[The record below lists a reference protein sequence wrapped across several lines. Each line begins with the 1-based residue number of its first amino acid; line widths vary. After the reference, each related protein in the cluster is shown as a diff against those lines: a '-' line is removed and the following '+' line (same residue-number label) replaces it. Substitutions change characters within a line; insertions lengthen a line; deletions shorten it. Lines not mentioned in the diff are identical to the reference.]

1 MGIERQFKGVW
12 IPKDIWVNDNLNL
25 QEKCFLTE
33 INSLDDEE
41 RGCFALNE
49 HFAKFFNLSKNRCSE
64 VIKSLQDKGY
74 IDVNYKYEGRKIIE
88 RTIRVKNKFFTPSE
102 FRLPPSENR
111 LTPSISRQTPSENLV
126 DRITIENNNR
136 VYIDEP
142 SFMPPKLEEVE
153 AYCKERNNYVDAKR
167 FFDYYSAGNWKDKD
181 GKPVKNWKQ
190 KMIANWERNATKP
203 IEKKRN
209 VDKGGLF

>member
-1 MGIERQFKGVW
+1 MGNERQFKGVW
-12 IPKDIWVNDNLNL
+12 IPKEIWINDNLNL

-33 INSLDDEE
+33 INSLDNEE

-49 HFAKFFNLSKNRCSE
+49 HFAEFFNLSKNRCSE

-74 IDVNYKYEGRKIIE
+74 IDVNYKYDGKKIIK
-88 RTIRVKNKFFTPSE
+88 RTIRVKDKYFTPSI
-102 FRLPPSENR
+102 FRQTPSENR
-111 LTPSISRQTPSENLV
+111 QSPSISRQTPSENLV
-126 DRITIENNNR
+126 DRITVENNNL
-136 VYIDEP
+136 VYIYEQI
-142 SFMPPKLEEVE
+142 FVPPKLDEVE
-153 AYCKERNNYVDAKR
+153 AYCKERNNNVDAKR
-167 FFDYYSAGNWKDKD
+167 FFDYYSAGNWKDKA

-190 KMIANWERNATKP
+190 KMIANWERNAAKP

>member
-1 MGIERQFKGVW
+1 MSSERQFKGVW
-12 IPKDIWVNDNLNL
+12 IPKDIWVNKALSL

-49 HFAKFFNLSKNRCSE
+49 HFAGFFNLSKNRCSE

-74 IDVNYKYEGRKIIE
+74 IDVDYKLDGKKIVE
-88 RTIRVKNKFFTPSE
+88 RSIRIKNKFFTPSE

-111 LTPSISRQTPSENLV
+111 QTPSISRQTPSENLV
-126 DRITIENNNR
+126 DRITVENNNR

-153 AYCKERNNYVDAKR
+153 AYCRERNNNVDAKR

-190 KMIANWERNATKP
+190 KMIANWERNATRP
-203 IEKKRN
+203 IERKRN

>member
-153 AYCKERNNYVDAKR
+153 AYCRERNNYVDAKR

>member
-142 SFMPPKLEEVE
+142 SFMPPNLEEVE

>member
-41 RGCFALNE
+41 KGCFALNE

-88 RTIRVKNKFFTPSE
+88 RTIRVKDKFFTPSE
-102 FRLPPSENR
+102 FRTPPSENR
-111 LTPSISRQTPSENLV
+111 LTPSKSRQTPSENLV
-126 DRITIENNNR
+126 DRITLENNNI
-136 VYIDEP
+136 VYIDEQK
-142 SFMPPKLEEVE
+142 FMPPKLEEVE

-203 IEKKRN
+203 NEKKRN

>member
-1 MGIERQFKGVW
+1 MGNERQFKGVW
-12 IPKDIWVNDNLNL
+12 IPKEIWINDNLNL

-33 INSLDDEE
+33 INSLNNEE

-49 HFAKFFNLSKNRCSE
+49 HFAEFFNLSKNRCSE

-74 IDVNYKYEGRKIIE
+74 IDVNYKYDGKKIIE
-88 RTIRVKNKFFTPSE
+88 RTIRVKDKYFTPSI
-102 FRLPPSENR
+102 FRQTPSENR
-111 LTPSISRQTPSENLV
+111 QSPSISRQTPSENLV
-126 DRITIENNNR
+126 DRITVENNNI
-136 VYIDEP
+136 VYIDEQI
-142 SFMPPKLEEVE
+142 FVPPKLEEVE
-153 AYCKERNNYVDAKR
+153 AYCKERNNNVDAKR
-167 FFDYYSAGNWKDKD
+167 FFDYYSAGNWKDKA

-190 KMIANWERNATKP
+190 KMIANWERNAAKP

>member
-12 IPKDIWVNDNLNL
+12 IPKDIWVNNNLNL

-41 RGCFALNE
+41 RGCFALNG

-74 IDVNYKYEGRKIIE
+74 IDVNYKYEGRKIVE

-111 LTPSISRQTPSENLV
+111 LTPSENLV

-136 VYIDEP
+136 VYIDEH
-142 SFMPPKLEEVE
+142 SFMPPKLEEVD
-153 AYCKERNNYVDAKR
+153 AYCRERNNYVDAKR

>member
-88 RTIRVKNKFFTPSE
+88 RTIRVKDKFFTPSE
-102 FRLPPSENR
+102 FRTPPSENR
-111 LTPSISRQTPSENLV
+111 QTPSKSRKTPSENLV
-126 DRITIENNNR
+126 DRITLENNNI
-136 VYIDEP
+136 VYIDEQK
-142 SFMPPKLEEVE
+142 FMPPKLEEVE

>member
-74 IDVNYKYEGRKIIE
+74 IDVNYKYEGRKIVE

>member
-1 MGIERQFKGVW
+1 MGNERQFKGVW
-12 IPKDIWVNDNLNL
+12 IPKEIWINDNLNL

-33 INSLDDEE
+33 INSLDNEE

-49 HFAKFFNLSKNRCSE
+49 HFAEFFNLSKNRCSE

-74 IDVNYKYEGRKIIE
+74 IDVNYKYDGKKIIE
-88 RTIRVKNKFFTPSE
+88 RTIRVKDKYFTPSE
-102 FRLPPSENR
+102 NR
-111 LTPSISRQTPSENLV
+111 QSPSISRQTPSENLV
-126 DRITIENNNR
+126 DRITVENNNI
-136 VYIDEP
+136 VYIDEQI
-142 SFMPPKLEEVE
+142 FVPPKLEEVE
-153 AYCKERNNYVDAKR
+153 AYCKERNNNVDAKR
-167 FFDYYSAGNWKDKD
+167 FFDYYSAGNWKDKA

-190 KMIANWERNATKP
+190 KMIANWERNAAKP

>member
-12 IPKDIWVNDNLNL
+12 IPKDIWVNNNLNL

-41 RGCFALNE
+41 RGCFALNG

-74 IDVNYKYEGRKIIE
+74 IDVNYKYEGRKIVE

-102 FRLPPSENR
+102 FRLPPSEN
-111 LTPSISRQTPSENLV
+111 LV

-136 VYIDEP
+136 VYIDEH
-142 SFMPPKLEEVE
+142 SFMPPKLEEVD
-153 AYCKERNNYVDAKR
+153 AYCRERNNYVDAKR

>member
-74 IDVNYKYEGRKIIE
+74 IDVNYKYEGRKIVE

-136 VYIDEP
+136 VYIDEH
-142 SFMPPKLEEVE
+142 SFMPPKLEEVD

>member
-1 MGIERQFKGVW
+1 MGNERQFKGVW
-12 IPKDIWVNDNLNL
+12 IPKEIWINDNLNL

-33 INSLDDEE
+33 INSLDNEE

-49 HFAKFFNLSKNRCSE
+49 HFAEFFNLSKNRCSE

-74 IDVNYKYEGRKIIE
+74 IDVNYKYDGKKIIK
-88 RTIRVKNKFFTPSE
+88 RTIRVKDKYFTPSI
-102 FRLPPSENR
+102 FRQTPSENR
-111 LTPSISRQTPSENLV
+111 QSPSISRQTPSENLV
-126 DRITIENNNR
+126 DRITVENNNI
-136 VYIDEP
+136 VYIDEQI
-142 SFMPPKLEEVE
+142 FVPPKLDEVE
-153 AYCKERNNYVDAKR
+153 AYCKERNNNVDAKR
-167 FFDYYSAGNWKDKD
+167 FFDYYSAGNWKDKA

-190 KMIANWERNATKP
+190 KMIANWERNAAKP

>member
-12 IPKDIWVNDNLNL
+12 IPKDIWVNNNLNL

-111 LTPSISRQTPSENLV
+111 QTPSISRQTPSENLV

-136 VYIDEP
+136 VYIDEH

>member
-74 IDVNYKYEGRKIIE
+74 IDVNYKYEGRKIVE

-136 VYIDEP
+136 VYIDEH
-142 SFMPPKLEEVE
+142 SFMPPKLEEVD
-153 AYCKERNNYVDAKR
+153 AYCRERNNYVDAKR

>member
-1 MGIERQFKGVW
+1 MGNERQFKGVW
-12 IPKDIWVNDNLNL
+12 IPKEIWINDNLNL

-33 INSLDDEE
+33 INSLDNEE

-49 HFAKFFNLSKNRCSE
+49 HFAEFFNLSKNRCSE

-74 IDVNYKYEGRKIIE
+74 IDVNYKYDGKKIIE
-88 RTIRVKNKFFTPSE
+88 RTIRVKDKYFTPSI
-102 FRLPPSENR
+102 F
-111 LTPSISRQTPSENLV
+111 RQTPSENLV
-126 DRITIENNNR
+126 DRITVENNNI
-136 VYIDEP
+136 VYIDEQI
-142 SFMPPKLEEVE
+142 FVPPKLEEVE
-153 AYCKERNNYVDAKR
+153 AYCKERNNNVDAKR
-167 FFDYYSAGNWKDKD
+167 FFDYYSAGNWKDKA

-190 KMIANWERNATKP
+190 KMIANWERNAAKP

>member
-12 IPKDIWVNDNLNL
+12 IPKDIWVNNNLNL

-74 IDVNYKYEGRKIIE
+74 IDVNYKYEGRKIVE

-136 VYIDEP
+136 VYIDEH
-142 SFMPPKLEEVE
+142 SFMPPKLEEVD

>member
-1 MGIERQFKGVW
+1 MGNERQFKGVW
-12 IPKDIWVNDNLNL
+12 IPKEIWINDNLNL

-33 INSLDDEE
+33 INSLDNEE

-49 HFAKFFNLSKNRCSE
+49 HFAEFFNLSKNRCSE

-74 IDVNYKYEGRKIIE
+74 IDVNYKYDGKKIIK
-88 RTIRVKNKFFTPSE
+88 RTIRVKDKYFTPSI
-102 FRLPPSENR
+102 FRQTPSENR
-111 LTPSISRQTPSENLV
+111 QSPSISRQTPSENLV
-126 DRITIENNNR
+126 DRITVENNNI
-136 VYIDEP
+136 VYIDEQI
-142 SFMPPKLEEVE
+142 FVPPKLEEVE
-153 AYCKERNNYVDAKR
+153 AYCKERNNNVDAKR
-167 FFDYYSAGNWKDKD
+167 FFDYYSAGNWKDKA

-190 KMIANWERNATKP
+190 KMIANWERNAAKP

>member
-1 MGIERQFKGVW
+1 MGNERQFKGVW
-12 IPKDIWVNDNLNL
+12 IPKEIWINDNLNL

-33 INSLDDEE
+33 INSLDNEE

-49 HFAKFFNLSKNRCSE
+49 HFAEFFNLSKNRCSE

-74 IDVNYKYEGRKIIE
+74 IDVNYKYDGKKIIE
-88 RTIRVKNKFFTPSE
+88 RTIRVKDKYFTPSI
-102 FRLPPSENR
+102 FRQTPSENR
-111 LTPSISRQTPSENLV
+111 QSPSISRQTPSENLV
-126 DRITIENNNR
+126 DRITVENNNI
-136 VYIDEP
+136 VYIDEQI
-142 SFMPPKLEEVE
+142 FVPPKLEEVE
-153 AYCKERNNYVDAKR
+153 AYCKERNNNVDAKR
-167 FFDYYSAGNWKDKD
+167 FFDYYSAGNWKDKA

-190 KMIANWERNATKP
+190 KMIANWERNAAKP

>member
-1 MGIERQFKGVW
+1 MGNERQFKGVW
-12 IPKDIWVNDNLNL
+12 IPKEIWINDNLNL

-33 INSLDDEE
+33 INSLDNEE

-49 HFAKFFNLSKNRCSE
+49 HFAEFFNLSKNRCSE

-74 IDVNYKYEGRKIIE
+74 IDVNYKYDGKKIIK
-88 RTIRVKNKFFTPSE
+88 RTIRVKDKYFTPSI
-102 FRLPPSENR
+102 FRQTPSENR
-111 LTPSISRQTPSENLV
+111 QSPSISRQTPSENLV
-126 DRITIENNNR
+126 DRITVENNNI
-136 VYIDEP
+136 VYIDEQI
-142 SFMPPKLEEVE
+142 FVPPKLEDVE
-153 AYCKERNNYVDAKR
+153 AYCKERNNNVDAKR
-167 FFDYYSAGNWKDKD
+167 FFDYYSAGNWKDKA

-190 KMIANWERNATKP
+190 KMIANWERNAAKP